1 MDRYYTDRKTTADNS
16 NGGNVISNSAENLSV
31 QNYHNGVS
39 EVFSSGRIKD
49 AVSYLGKD
57 GIFKEKIPD
66 FKVRDG
72 QLGMAQAWQKCV
84 NDENDR
90 VLVCEA
96 GTGTGKTFAYL
107 IPAILSGKTV
117 VISTASKAL
126 QDQLVKKDLPR
137 LFDLLQLPPDFMSL
151 KGFNNYLCK
160 RKYYEISEKF
170 VNSHVLKFDETAD
183 EQLSDEELLDVN
195 EKSSLIKKE
204 DLAKLELLIQRTE
217 RQLELNTPQCEFA
230 EVNSI
235 FSKGV
240 VSKVT
245 CAGENC
251 YKKKCPYYDECY
263 PFMARQKAVR
273 TKVVVINHS
282 LFFADMQIEDPFDM
296 TKPSIL
302 LPKYR
307 CIIFDEAHELPS
319 IGREHLSESV
329 GSSDLKKFE
338 EDLKYM
344 KKQLKCPLGIFERSY
359 RKLYKAYKDFGA
371 YLKETEGG
379 GENCRNLLY
388 YKYNDYDENITDPF
402 YNYLKRNEKFRE
414 LAGSVYRSLTD
425 HLKVYKENKD
435 LDEDFFSR
443 GCLYIDCKIQNLVS
457 LMNIDCSDSL
467 NPNFGRYVGTVTV
480 GKKSYALSLTP
491 LEIDEFFG
499 PYLSKCEDNGI
510 SVLMTSATISVAGNF
525 NKFLRDVGARK
536 ETNCLTVK
544 SSFDYQ
550 NQSLLYT
557 SADFPAINDNSRIL
571 KIVNMLDPLIDSVN
585 GGIFFLTTSH
595 QALKSAYELL
605 LSKYK
610 GKRKIL
616 CQNGMLSNSQM
627 LSKFKQDGRAILVGT
642 SSFWAGVDVPGK
654 ALSMVVIDKL
664 PFDSPSDP
672 IFKARCNLFDNKNK
686 GKSNHFIGICIP
698 EAVIE
703 LRQGVGRLI
712 RHEADRG
719 GLVICDPRLENKPFG
734 KIFKK
739 SLPQMRSYTLLE
751 DFTDAVRKLTGTDI
765 K

>member
-1 MDRYYTDRKTTADNS
+1 MDWYVTYSDDIGNKPKSSNYYKETADNFT
-16 NGGNVISNSAENLSV
+16 NV
-31 QNYHNGVS
+31 NYDDTDS
-39 EVFSSGRIKD
+39 DDFSFQRRKD
-49 AVSYLGKD
+49 ALSFLGKD
-57 GIFKEKIPD
+57 GIFSEKIPD
-66 FKVRDG
+66 FKVREG
-72 QLGMAQAWQKCV
+72 QLTMADAWQKCV
-84 NDENDR
+84 NNESES

-96 GTGTGKTFAYL
+96 GTGTGKTFSYL

-170 VNSHVLKFDETAD
+170 VNSHALKFEEVET
-183 EQLSDEELLDVN
+183 ENTSDEELLDLN
-195 EKSSLIKKE
+195 EKSDLIKKE

-217 RQLELNTPQCEFA
+217 HQLELNTPQCDFA
-230 EVNSI
+230 EVNSL

-263 PFMARQKAVR
+263 PFMARQKAIR

-282 LFFADMQIEDPFDM
+282 LFFADMQIENPFDVM
-296 TKPSIL
+296 QPSIL

-307 CIIFDEAHELPS
+307 SIIFDEAHELPS

-344 KKQLKCPLGIFERSY
+344 KKQFKCPVGIFENSY
-359 RKLYKAYKDFGA
+359 KKLYKAYRDLGA
-371 YLKETEGG
+371 YLKTAEGG

-388 YKYNDYDENITDPF
+388 YKYNDYDENNTDPF
-402 YNYLKRNEKFRE
+402 YAYQHRNEKFRE
-414 LAGSVYRSLTD
+414 LAGNVYRALTD

-435 LDEDFFSR
+435 LDEDFFAR
-443 GCLYIDCKIQNLVS
+443 GCVYISCKLDTLVA
-457 LMNIDCSDSL
+457 LMNIDCSDGT
-467 NPNFGRYVGTVTV
+467 NPNYGKYVGTVTV
-480 GKKSYALSLTP
+480 RKKSYALSLTP
-491 LEIDEFFG
+491 LEIEEFFG
-499 PYLSKCEDNGI
+499 PYLAQCEDHGI

-525 NKFLRDVGARK
+525 NKFLRDIGARK
-536 ETNCLTVK
+536 DTNCLTVK

-550 NQSLLYT
+550 KQSLLYT
-557 SADFPAINDNSRIL
+557 SADFPTISDNSRIL
-571 KIVNMLDPLIDSVN
+571 KIINMLSPLIESVD

-605 LSKYK
+605 LAKFK

-627 LSKFKQDGRAILVGT
+627 LTKFKEDGRSILVGT

-654 ALSMVVIDKL
+654 ALSLVIIDKL
-664 PFDSPSDP
+664 PFDSPSEP
-672 IFKARCNLFDNKNK
+672 IFKARCDLFDAKNK
-686 GKSNHFIGICIP
+686 GKSNHFISICIP

-712 RHEADRG
+712 RHEDDKG
-719 GLVICDPRLENKPFG
+719 GLVICDPRLENKSFG

-739 SLPQMRSYTLLE
+739 SLPNMRTYTLLG
-751 DFTDAVRKLTGTDI
+751 DFTDAVKKLI
-765 K
+765 S